1 MATGGPDEASQ
12 NATFEMDKSGS
23 PLHIYFNQCQGIQVG
38 PNNLMVIEE
47 AKKGL
52 NQGPKEIGMTKN
64 DMVVAMLKSILNP
77 KLQECPPPMP
87 LRTLEE
93 KFRDTFAKLQSSNM
107 SFKDIAGL
115 PFQQFLEKNKDHFN
129 IQKKKKK
136 GAHTEV
142 VRIVNRK
149 PKGKKSKNSAS
160 VPMLQSDKV
169 HDDHKGTKLESAI
182 GMDLSRKN
190 VLSDIKVQ
198 SLEEEDIPSVST
210 PYFSCEEEETVAEDE
225 QSDCY
230 SGLSDP
236 QSYPLIEQ
244 SGNCGEWETVTKA
257 KKKDVTVVENRN
269 VTSVQ
274 VSKAN
279 RICYS
284 EVVKGRANTE
294 KINVE
299 TLVSELRGHKKSKD
313 VCLFEG
319 LINKT
324 EGRDLIF
331 YPDDDLCQ
339 SNPCKLMLDIVSM
352 WNTPNR
358 FRSHIV
364 LGVTS
369 NLTPPH
375 SLNGLKLNL
384 KDKDYQQLFKGNEF
398 TSRPMFHYTEVP
410 YSKRSFGIIEV
421 QSSYG
426 YGQPSI
432 VKSSNETAGVSLQ
445 AEQLWYR
452 PCNENRV
459 CKASDPYMMSVYQ
472 WFIGKD
478 GKRMESFSTAHKP
491 ELENSNFETDIEE
504 SIPVKREGKTV
515 TYFMDC
521 VGKFKN
527 GHYILISGDVQGAT
541 TNLEGLAHVPWIA
554 VYDFDINSRDKGL
567 LCTCQDV
574 IDKKRFLS
582 ITTWNRPSGGISDSG
597 TLWCFMRGARDIS
610 DTRTDNPSKEKVE
623 DVKHWYTKVKHGL
636 EGHCRQLARF
646 VEGYTVLTAV
656 VLWPQ
661 DEKLIPI
668 MQKFIDQLDNQMEFS
683 MNIVVCITQALK
695 TEQAGSILNY
705 MKAMHENNLFIC
717 WVDLEK
723 MCLAI
728 LNERSICEEQ
738 HMKHQL
744 PAGSNQ
750 NIDINEKDAVWL
762 REDMHVLYYKSEFAK
777 TKCEVSVLDEE
788 ADKFY
793 KGGTLHWFAWYNCGM
808 GHFDIE
814 RDLLKEI
821 TKKIKYLTTE
831 SCRAAVIKIFHAPG
845 SGGTTLGQRILWT
858 FHEQTPCVHLKL
870 HTASTVQDVI
880 SKIEFIHEQTHLPVL
895 VLIDGEDESKVKHVA
910 KCCTAFGTI
919 IIYLKRYPYPVKFNQ
934 RGETFYL
941 RGEVS
946 SEEATLLALKF
957 GERCEGNESKKSTL
971 RRFSKEVSNGEV
983 HYLYEFGMAT
993 YFHEFKGIQSY
1004 VKGYLQLEDNPT
1016 KELLSWQKILG
1027 FLSLAYYYGQT
1038 SLSCQIFAALLSK
1051 PANYCISL
1059 DDFPHPVQQFVVPDI
1074 NEGRTKLIRICH
1086 YYVAQ
1091 EILEQLLNRIPNSKR
1106 NVTGCSELSTNAR
1119 QNLEKFCL
1127 DFIEYV
1133 SRKKTKNSVQSSTII
1148 HILTRIFIYRD
1159 NRDMGE
1165 NEEQH
1170 RKKPKLSKLMIDIA
1184 SKPPLFTERLHV
1196 LEKLTTSFPEDPNF
1210 HAHLGRFYSYCRPD
1224 GEVEAEKCFQK
1235 ALSLSEEIQNYK
1247 QDEEV
1252 DERMSLTLM
1261 HIYHMYGMI
1270 YQKRIAKFTGRSPKE
1285 EPEVKTEY
1293 TSFQKQLEELVSY
1306 ADKACSLF
1314 RQSRENTPIGQET
1327 CLAYTGE
1334 LQVRLQICDFVHR
1347 FCRKRDPEDNLQ
1359 NIIEAIEDDSTREF
1373 ISTSISLIDNL
1384 ILECFDSLEPG
1395 EIDHSLHQVIF
1406 WYNYLFKPRAKLLE
1420 KMQCEEDVF
1429 SRRLKIAAKKL
1440 KYSSKD
1446 ESLSVLESITSP
1458 EDIADIVHLF
1468 EENFK
1473 HVTTYGLQTS
1483 GKKALEQDYREWLIA
1498 IRHELFAKEYD
1509 VEEVLLHVQ
1518 QWNDLVSSPLSKFY
1532 LFVLKSLSGFG
1543 SCNAH
1548 GSTANL
1554 VDAQILKE
1562 EMMKMSRYIIRPR
1575 HPREWLGKDRNGNG
1589 KSIKQL
1595 IPGNRF
1601 HVGWIEDRDRE
1612 VKVPALQ
1619 DVKICKGTICQPNKK
1634 KLSGFIDLDLGDNT
1648 VPVKVFFIPHVAKL
1662 EGSRFSGHR
1671 VEFQLGFSIE
1681 HGYEA
1686 FNVKQ
1691 LSKYGC
1697 SKCTAKVEILSTE
1710 DTVKCSNCRTP
1721 VHRTELNSTSD

>member
-1 MATGGPDEASQ
+1 MATGGSDEVSH
-12 NATFEMDKSGS
+12 NAAFEMDISGS
-23 PLHIYFNQCQGIQVG
+23 ALHIYFNQCQGIQVG
-38 PNNLMVIEE
+38 PNNQMVMEE

-93 KFRDTFAKLQSSNM
+93 KFRDTFAKLNSSSM

-115 PFQQFLEKNKDHFN
+115 PFRQFLEKNKDHFN
-129 IQKKKKK
+129 IQKKKNK
-136 GAHTEV
+136 GANTEV
-142 VRIVNRK
+142 VRIVYRK
-149 PKGKKSKNSAS
+149 VKGKQQNLQVSI
-160 VPMLQSDKV
+160 PMLQSDKV
-169 HDDHKGTKLESAI
+169 CDDDSMKLESTV
-182 GMDLSRKN
+182 GMDLVMEGWSDAKMES
-190 VLSDIKVQ
+190 VLSKDTKVQ
-198 SLEEEDIPSVST
+198 SLREEDILSDST
-210 PYFSCEEEETVAEDE
+210 PYFSCEEEEAMVNDDED
-225 QSDCY
+225 DCC

-236 QSYPLIEQ
+236 QSSPVIEQ
-244 SGNCGEWETVTKA
+244 SDNSGEWKTVTKA
-257 KKKDVTVVENRN
+257 RKKDVVENQSES
-269 VTSVQ
+269 SVQ
-274 VSKAN
+274 ISKEN
-279 RICYS
+279 RIRCYS
-284 EVVKGRANTE
+284 EVVKGQANIE
-294 KINVE
+294 KMNLE
-299 TLVSELRGHKKSKD
+299 TSVSELSGQKKSKD

-319 LINKT
+319 LINQT

-331 YPDDDLCQ
+331 YPDDEICQ
-339 SNPCKLMLDIVSM
+339 SNPCKLLLDIVSM

-369 NLTPPH
+369 GITPSH
-375 SLNGLKLNL
+375 RLNGLKLNL

-398 TSRPMFHYTEVP
+398 TSRPLFHYTEVS
-410 YSKRSFGIIEV
+410 YNKKSFGIIEV
-421 QSSYG
+421 QSSNG

-432 VKSSNETAGVSLQ
+432 VKSSKETAEVSLQ

-459 CKASDPYMMSVYQ
+459 CKATDPYMMSVYQ
-472 WFIGKD
+472 WFIGQD
-478 GKRMESFSTAHKP
+478 GKGMRSFSTAHKP
-491 ELENSNFETDIEE
+491 DTGNSNFETDIEE
-504 SIPVKREGKTV
+504 SIPVKREGKTI

-527 GHYILISGDVQGAT
+527 GHYILISGDVPGAT
-541 TNLEGLAHVPWIA
+541 KHLEGLAHVPWIA

-567 LCTCQDV
+567 LCACQDV
-574 IDKKRFLS
+574 IEKKRFLS

-610 DTRTDNPSKEKVE
+610 DTRTDNQSKEKVE
-623 DVKHWYTKVKHGL
+623 DVKNWYTKVKHGL
-636 EGHCRQLARF
+636 DGHCRQLARF

-656 VLWPQ
+656 VLWTQ
-661 DEKLIPI
+661 DERLIPI
-668 MQKFIDQLDNQMEFS
+668 MQKFIDLLDNQMEFS
-683 MNIVVCITQALK
+683 MNIVVCISQSLK
-695 TEQAGSILNY
+695 TKKAGSIHNY
-705 MKAMHENNLFIC
+705 MKAMHENNLFTC

-723 MCLAI
+723 MCLAV
-728 LNERSICEEQ
+728 LNERSICEEE
-738 HMKHQL
+738 HMKLQL
-744 PAGSNQ
+744 PAEGNQ
-750 NIDINEKDAVWL
+750 YIDINEKDAVWL

-777 TKCEVSVLDEE
+777 TKCDVSVLDEE

-793 KGGTLHWFAWYNCGM
+793 KGGTLHWFAWYSCGM

-814 RDLLKEI
+814 RDLLREI
-821 TKKIKYLTTE
+821 AKKIKYLTTE
-831 SCRAAVIKIFHAPG
+831 SCRAAVIKILHAPG

-858 FHEQTPCVHLKL
+858 FHEQIPCVHLKL

-895 VLIDGEDESKVKHVA
+895 VLI
-910 KCCTAFGTI
+910 
-919 IIYLKRYPYPVKFNQ
+919 
-934 RGETFYL
+934 
-941 RGEVS
+941 
-946 SEEATLLALKF
+946 
-957 GERCEGNESKKSTL
+957 
-971 RRFSKEVSNGEV
+971 EV
-983 HYLYEFGMAT
+983 HYLYEFGMPT
-993 YFHEFKGIQSY
+993 YLHEFKGIRSY

-1016 KELLSWQKILG
+1016 KELLPWQKILG

-1038 SLSCQIFAALLSK
+1038 SLSCQIFAALLNK

-1059 DDFPHPVQQFVVPDI
+1059 DDFPHPVQQFVVPDT

-1086 YYVAQ
+1086 YCIAQ

-1133 SRKKTKNSVQSSTII
+1133 SRKRTKTSVQSNTII

-1235 ALSLSEEIQNYK
+1235 ALSLSEEIQNAK

-1285 EPEVKTEY
+1285 KPEVKTED
-1293 TSFQKQLEELVSY
+1293 TRFQEQLKELVSD
-1306 ADKACSLF
+1306 ADRACSLF
-1314 RQSRENTPIGQET
+1314 RQSRENTPIGHES

-1347 FCRKRDPEDNLQ
+1347 FCKRDPEDNLQ

-1373 ISTSISLIDNL
+1373 ISTSISVIDNL

-1395 EIDHSLHQVIF
+1395 EIDHSLHQVIT
-1406 WYNYLFKPRAKLLE
+1406 WYNYLFKPRVKFLE

-1440 KYSSKD
+1440 KYSTKN
-1446 ESLSVLESITSP
+1446 ESLAVLESITSP

-1473 HVTTYGLQTS
+1473 HVTTFGLQAS
-1483 GKKALEQDYREWLIA
+1483 GKKGLEQDYREWLLA
-1498 IRHELFAKEYD
+1498 IRHELFAKDYD

-1518 QWNDLVSSPLSKFY
+1518 QWNELVSSPLSKFY
-1532 LFVLKSLSGFG
+1532 LFVLKSLLGFG
-1543 SCNAH
+1543 SCDSH

-1575 HPREWLGKDRNGNG
+1575 HPREWLGKNGNGNG

-1601 HVGWIEDRDRE
+1601 HVAWIEDRDRE
-1612 VKVPALQ
+1612 VKVPLQ
-1619 DVKICKGTICQPNKK
+1619 DVKICKGTICPPNKK
-1634 KLSGFIDLDLGDNT
+1634 KLSGFIDLDLGDST

-1662 EGSRFSGHR
+1662 EGSRFAGHR

-1691 LSKYGC
+1691 LGKYGC
-1697 SKCTAKVEILSTE
+1697 SQCTAKVEILSME